1 VNRVSSVVELTV
13 SAVGFGDLRRNVK
26 TEAET
31 LPFAIAAARL
41 APPTAL
47 ELFEIARCYCGFRFP
62 SNRTPT
68 AQDPL
73 PFRDLN

>member
-41 APPTAL
+41 VPPTAL
-47 ELFEIARCYCGFRFP
+47 ELFEIAR
-62 SNRTPT
+62 
-68 AQDPL
+68 
-73 PFRDLN
+73 